1 MPRIAVSPSSSPS
14 QQCSVV
20 ISPNLPLLPRF
31 PVSRASTELISQ
43 KNTPKHT
50 HFSKWIHMTE
60 MALAADTV
68 RGPWASWPLHV
79 PHSPSRRHLLPKQ
92 CHTVL
97 ARTNSAQDR
106 LQSSNTPTI
115 QWTSMVDWSDTK
127 GRPWNHHTPLPYTLL
142 EISFAVWQDFSLT
155 VMIS

>member
-1 MPRIAVSPSSSPS
+1 MLRIAVSPSSSPS

-79 PHSPSRRHLLPKQ
+79 PHSCSHRHFLSSVIQSWPEQTVPRIGYRAVTPPPFSGHLWWIGQTPKA
-92 CHTVL
+92 VL
-97 ARTNSAQDR
+97 GTITRHCLTLFWKLV
-106 LQSSNTPTI
+106 LQYGKTF
-115 QWTSMVDWSDTK
+115 
-127 GRPWNHHTPLPYTLL
+127 L
-142 EISFAVWQDFSLT
+142 
-155 VMIS
+155 